1 MEDQGITEEF
11 LVEAII
17 DFLKL
22 KVIAEHNGLGIKADN
37 KINLI
42 GLSPYSADDAS
53 RLLKNLLARKRMQ
66 TIMRRPT
73 RVFIYPAL
81 YFCTSEEIT
90 ELESWRVRCFYNT
103 EGYNGLQAVVTD
115 IANSIMKG
123 SLVQLRVEQRR
134 E

>member
-22 KVIAEHNGLGIKADN
+22 KVIAEHNGLGIKADDQ
-37 KINLI
+37 INLI
-42 GLSPYSADDAS
+42 ALCPYSADDAS
-53 RLLKNLLARKRMQ
+53 RLLKNMLARKRMQ
-66 TIMRRPT
+66 TIMRRPA

-81 YFCTSEEIT
+81 NYYVSEGVGKMK
-90 ELESWRVRCFYNT
+90 SWRVRCFYNT
-103 EGYNGLQAVVTD
+103 EGYSGLQAVATD
-115 IANSIMKG
+115 IFDEIMKG
-123 SLVQLRVEQRR
+123 SLVQLTVVKR

>member
-22 KVIAEHNGLGIKADN
+22 KVIAEHNGLGGKSGYQISVIA
-37 KINLI
+37 
-42 GLSPYSADDAS
+42 LSPYSASDAS

-66 TIMRRPT
+66 SIMRRPA

-103 EGYNGLQAVVTD
+103 EGYDGIQAVVTD

-123 SLVQLRVEQRR
+123 SLVQLTVKEKR

>member
-1 MEDQGITEEF
+1 MDDQGITEEF

-37 KINLI
+37 QINLI

-53 RLLKNLLARKRMQ
+53 RLLKNMLARKRMQ

-81 YFCTSEEIT
+81 SYYVSEGVGKMQ
-90 ELESWRVRCFYNT
+90 SWRVRCYYNT
-103 EGYNGLQAVVTD
+103 EGYNGLQMVATD
-115 IANSIMKG
+115 IFDEIMKG
-123 SLVQLRVEQRR
+123 SLVQLTVEKKR